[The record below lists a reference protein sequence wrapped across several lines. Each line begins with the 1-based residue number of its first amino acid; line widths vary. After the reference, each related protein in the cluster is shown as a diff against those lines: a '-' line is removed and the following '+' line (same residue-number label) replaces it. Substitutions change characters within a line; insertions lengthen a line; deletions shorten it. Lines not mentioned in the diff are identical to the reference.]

1 MNAAAINQG
10 YDLASYSRRI
20 YVLPSNNTCG
30 WAGLGTVGGNPS
42 NSWIMECDIEGV
54 YAHELGHN
62 IGMHHAGT
70 GWYAYGDYSDIM
82 GASGPL
88 YKINAPHHDQMG
100 WLPDTQILEVSES
113 NTYDIAPLGTDPS
126 QTSIPQMLK
135 IAKPDT
141 SEFYYISFRKALG
154 FDRNMAST
162 YHDRTSIHTYKGDD
176 SSDMTDLKG
185 TIGDGESYTDTVNG
199 WSFTQLASTENYA
212 TVRVDLGDLPPPVCT
227 AATPDVSLSPSSQSA
242 ESGTSLGYTITIRNN
257 DDSNCDSSS
266 FNLAS
271 VVPSGWSAGLSK
283 SSLSLAPGATG
294 YASLTATSS
303 SSASAKSYGI
313 QIEVSNSSESL
324 HAASANATYTVV
336 ESCVVNAPSLTLSQ
350 TSQSGDAGA
359 TLSYAFSLS
368 NNDSAACG
376 TSTFDISSQLPGGW
390 SGSVTPATMVLSPGS
405 SANGTLQVTSSTSAS
420 AESYSVGLQV
430 TDSSTPGHNASDTT
444 TYVVNEPVDIL
455 DSEAPTTPTG
465 LAASANFKQV
475 DLTWNPSSDN
485 VAVSGYLVWRDGA
498 NIAYTTDTSYTDMTG
513 ADGESYT
520 YRVSAM
526 DLAGNESAQS
536 AAVISG
542 KTVKTK
548 GGGKPASDGSTDGGT
563 DGDTTTKT
571 NKGKGNNK

>member
-1 MNAAAINQG
+1 
-10 YDLASYSRRI
+10 
-20 YVLPSNNTCG
+20 
-30 WAGLGTVGGNPS
+30 
-42 NSWIMECDIEGV
+42 
-54 YAHELGHN
+54 
-62 IGMHHAGT
+62 
-70 GWYAYGDYSDIM
+70 
-82 GASGPL
+82 
-88 YKINAPHHDQMG
+88 
-100 WLPDTQILEVSES
+100 
-113 NTYDIAPLGTDPS
+113 
-126 QTSIPQMLK
+126 
-135 IAKPDT
+135 
-141 SEFYYISFRKALG
+141 
-154 FDRNMAST
+154 
-162 YHDRTSIHTYKGDD
+162 
-176 SSDMTDLKG
+176 
-185 TIGDGESYTDTVNG
+185 
-199 WSFTQLASTENYA
+199 
-212 TVRVDLGDLPPPVCT
+212 
-227 AATPDVSLSPSSQSA
+227 VSLSPSSQSA

-257 DDSNCDSSS
+257 DDSNCDNSS

-294 YASLTATSS
+294 YASLTVTSS

-359 TLSYAFSLS
+359 TLSYAFSLR

-376 TSTFDISSQLPGGW
+376 DSTFNLTRSLPPGW
-390 SGSVTPATMVLSPGS
+390 SASITSESVTLTPGS
-405 SANGTLQVTSSTSAS
+405 SVNGTLQVTSSTSATAGDYTIGLQATDSSTSGHNASDTTTYVVNEPAPVCTAATPGVSISPASQS
-420 AESYSVGLQV
+420 AEAGASLGYTVTITNNDDSYCDSSSFNLASVVQAGLSAGFSKSSLNLAPGATGSANLTVTSLSSASAGSYGIQVNVTDSSESLHTASASANYTVLESCIVNAPSLALSQSSLSGDAGDTVSYAFSLRNNDGSACGNSTFSLTRSLPAGWSGSVTPASITLSAGGSTNGTLQVTSAATASPGNYSVGLQV
-430 TDSSTPGHNASDTT
+430 SDSSTPGHNASDTA

-475 DLTWNPSSDN
+475 SLTWSPSSDN

-498 NIAYTTDTSYTDMTG
+498 NIAYTTDTSYTDTTG

-520 YRVSAM
+520 YWVSAM

-548 GGGKPASDGSTDGGT
+548 GGGKTSDGGTTDGGT
-563 DGDTTTKT
+563 GGGDTTTNP
-571 NKGKGNNK
+571 NKGKGKNK